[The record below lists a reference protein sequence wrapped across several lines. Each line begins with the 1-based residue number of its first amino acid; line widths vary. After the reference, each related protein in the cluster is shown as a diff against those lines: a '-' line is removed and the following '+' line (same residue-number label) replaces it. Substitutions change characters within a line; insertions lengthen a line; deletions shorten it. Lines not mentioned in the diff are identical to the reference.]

1 MVNFLIELLH
11 HSQRSPR
18 QDGHCLDRPNVSVL
32 ESCLP
37 YGDLKKLN
45 GERQGTLMPVSV
57 GSRGLSEFG
66 DVTESHDREGL
77 GKPSQKLKR
86 VNFFSN
92 LSHKCHKNYID
103 FFIPLMN
110 RTFGDCQ

>member
-11 HSQRSPR
+11 HSQRSLQ
-18 QDGHCLDRPNVSVL
+18 QDGHCLDRPYVSVL

-66 DVTESHDREGL
+66 DVIEMHDREGL
-77 GKPSQKLKR
+77 GKPSQKLKSPI
-86 VNFFSN
+86 FFFQIF
-92 LSHKCHKNYID
+92 LIM
-103 FFIPLMN
+103 P
-110 RTFGDCQ
+110 

>member
-11 HSQRSPR
+11 HSQRSLQ
-18 QDGHCLDRPNVSVL
+18 QDGHCLDRPYVSVL

-66 DVTESHDREGL
+66 DVIEMHDREGL
-77 GKPSQKLKR
+77 GKPSQKLKIPI
-86 VNFFSN
+86 FFFQIFLIN
-92 LSHKCHKNYID
+92 AIR
-103 FFIPLMN
+103 II
-110 RTFGDCQ
+110 

>member
-11 HSQRSPR
+11 HSQRSLQ
-18 QDGHCLDRPNVSVL
+18 QDGHCLDRPYVSVL

-66 DVTESHDREGL
+66 DVIEMHDREGL
-77 GKPSQKLKR
+77 GKPSQKLKSPI
-86 VNFFSN
+86 FFSN

-103 FFIPLMN
+103 FFIPSMN
-110 RTFGDCQ
+110 RTFGDC

>member
-11 HSQRSPR
+11 HSQRSLR
-18 QDGHCLDRPNVSVL
+18 QDGHCLDRPYVSVL
-32 ESCLP
+32 ESCLR

-66 DVTESHDREGL
+66 DVTEMHDREGL
-77 GKPSQKLKR
+77 GKPSQKLKSPI
-86 VNFFSN
+86 FFFKSF
-92 LSHKCHKNYID
+92 S
-103 FFIPLMN
+103 
-110 RTFGDCQ
+110 

>member
-11 HSQRSPR
+11 HSQRSLQ
-18 QDGHCLDRPNVSVL
+18 QDGHCLDRPYVSVL

-66 DVTESHDREGL
+66 DVIEMHDREGL
-77 GKPSQKLKR
+77 GKPSQKLKSPI
-86 VNFFSN
+86 FFFQIFLIN
-92 LSHKCHKNYID
+92 AIR
-103 FFIPLMN
+103 II
-110 RTFGDCQ
+110 

>member
-11 HSQRSPR
+11 HSQRSLR
-18 QDGHCLDRPNVSVL
+18 QDGHCLDRPYVSVL

-66 DVTESHDREGL
+66 DVTESL

-86 VNFFSN
+86 LNFFSN

-103 FFIPLMN
+103 CFIPLMN

>member
-1 MVNFLIELLH
+1 M
-11 HSQRSPR
+11 
-18 QDGHCLDRPNVSVL
+18 SVL

-57 GSRGLSEFG
+57 GSRGLSD
-66 DVTESHDREGL
+66 DVTESL

-86 VNFFSN
+86 PNFFSN
-92 LSHKCHKNYID
+92 LSHRCHKNYID

>member
-1 MVNFLIELLH
+1 M
-11 HSQRSPR
+11 
-18 QDGHCLDRPNVSVL
+18 SVL

-66 DVTESHDREGL
+66 DVIEMHDREGL
-77 GKPSQKLKR
+77 GKPSQKLKSPI
-86 VNFFSN
+86 FFFQIFLIN
-92 LSHKCHKNYID
+92 AIR
-103 FFIPLMN
+103 II
-110 RTFGDCQ
+110 

>member
-1 MVNFLIELLH
+1 M
-11 HSQRSPR
+11 
-18 QDGHCLDRPNVSVL
+18 
-32 ESCLP
+32 
-37 YGDLKKLN
+37 N

-66 DVTESHDREGL
+66 DVTEMDDREGL
-77 GKPSQKLKR
+77 GKPSQKIKSPI
-86 VNFFSN
+86 FFSD

-110 RTFGDCQ
+110 RTFGDCQKISM